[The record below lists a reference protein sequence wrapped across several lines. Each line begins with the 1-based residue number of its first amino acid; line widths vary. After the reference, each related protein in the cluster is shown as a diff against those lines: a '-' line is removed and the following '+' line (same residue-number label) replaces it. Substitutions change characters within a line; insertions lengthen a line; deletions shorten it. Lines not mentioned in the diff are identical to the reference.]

1 MAVSD
6 ASDQRSRRAL
16 LAGLVG
22 ALGAGLM
29 RAGRA
34 DAATGAPLVLGQ
46 DNTANAGT
54 SVTAD
59 LPGTGAQTLKVVNT
73 GLSGS
78 GVVVTAI
85 GAAINATGGH
95 GVIGTSNHPNGVGV
109 IGVDATNHPFGRGTA
124 GMSTNGWGVWAVS
137 DHGQA
142 LRVEGRAV
150 FRRSGTVTISYP
162 KKAVTVTIPGPA
174 LTGPV
179 TGPPATPGSLV
190 LAVLQTNLSGV
201 YVRAAVPAFG
211 TNQITVYLNKAP
223 GSSDSPKTVT
233 VAWFVAN

>member
-6 ASDQRSRRAL
+6 ASEQRSRRAL

-22 ALGAGLM
+22 ALAAGLV
-29 RAGRA
+29 RADRA
-34 DAATGAPLVLGQ
+34 DAATGGPLVLSQ

-78 GVVVTAI
+78 ALVVTAV
-85 GAAINATGGH
+85 GRAINATGGH
-95 GVIGTSNHPNGVGV
+95 GVTGTSNHRNGVGV
-109 IGVDATNHPFGRGTA
+109 TGVDATNHPFGRGTA
-124 GMSTNGWGVWAVS
+124 GMSTNGWGVWAMS
-137 DHGQA
+137 DNGQA

-150 FRRSGTVTISYP
+150 FRRSGTATISYP
-162 KKAVTVTIPGPA
+162 KKSVTVTIAGPA

-201 YVRAAVPAFG
+201 YVRAAVPSFG
-211 TNQITVYLNKAP
+211 TNQVTIHLNKAP

-233 VAWFVAN
+233 VGWFVVN